1 MNREQLY
8 NIYQTNLELLE
19 NELVQVKRMVFVISQ
34 NVHDMIIL
42 ASKD

>member
-19 NELVQVKRMVFVISQ
+19 NELVQVKGWHKQIWGNCVMQ
-34 NVHDMIIL
+34 N
-42 ASKD
+42 